1 MGGGLAQRFGAKRV
15 IQASFLGSVPLIALF
30 FFVGNVWIANAG
42 LILGGLILLLTIPVN
57 VVMAQQLAPTQTGT
71 VSSLMMGASWGMA
84 GLIAIPIV
92 GWAGDHSGLHSA
104 LASLLVAPL
113 LGFLLTLWLDVE

>member
-1 MGGGLAQRFGAKRV
+1 M
-15 IQASFLGSVPLIALF
+15 SLF
-30 FFVGNVWIANAG
+30 FFSNIPWLANAG
-42 LILGGLILLLTIPVN
+42 LIAGGFILLFTIPVN

-92 GWAGDHSGLHSA
+92 GWAGDHSSLHVA
-104 LASLLVAPL
+104 LASLLIAPL
-113 LGFLLTLWLDVE
+113 LGFILTLGLKSK